1 MKYRDIISR
10 IVNENVLQRKEIN
23 IEQKQIYKQY
33 NDLVNL
39 MKAISSYRTT
49 SVYFKYNGK
58 YFLFICDN
66 YSFYYLGDKKIKNK
80 FYFQLF

>member
-1 MKYRDIISR
+1 MKYQLIINK
-10 IVNENVLQRKEIN
+10 IVDNKILQKKEI
-23 IEQKQIYKQY
+23 EQQLIQQY
-33 NDLVNL
+33 YDLVDYLNQIAFFKL
-39 MKAISSYRTT
+39 S

-66 YSFYYLGDKKIKNK
+66 FSFYYLGKQKLSNK